1 MFTVV
6 SHVHQKH
13 KFNWEGLE
21 GTSGGIYAAV
31 YKLLWK
37 DWLVISRN
45 HNVDYYFFFFFTLHS
60 ELEKELSL
68 HYTLLF
74 GKFKDGCVYASYK
87 SEWSIG
93 AMDLYHHARY
103 F

>member
-1 MFTVV
+1 MCTRNTSLTEKAWKVRQEVFMLLFTNYFEKTGW
-6 SHVHQKH
+6 SY
-13 KFNWEGLE
+13 LE
-21 GTSGGIYAAV
+21 IIMWIIT
-31 YKLLWK
+31 
-37 DWLVISRN
+37 
-45 HNVDYYFFFFFTLHS
+45 FFFFFTLHS